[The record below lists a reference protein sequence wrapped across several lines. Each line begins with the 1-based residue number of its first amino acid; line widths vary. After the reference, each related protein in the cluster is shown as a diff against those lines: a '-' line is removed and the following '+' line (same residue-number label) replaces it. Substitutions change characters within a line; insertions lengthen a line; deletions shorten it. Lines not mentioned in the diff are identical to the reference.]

1 MMNIRI
7 LKSFFLFIAI
17 LAMAFRLPA
26 QECKR
31 IVSLA
36 ASITNNLYLLGVEDR
51 IVGRTQYCEI
61 AEKDNIPVVADAVNV
76 NIEKVVSLKPDI
88 VIAGGLTHPRIIQAL
103 QKMGI
108 RTIHWRQPKD
118 FNEICS
124 QLEELGK
131 ICGKSDVATRYVK
144 ECRERL
150 GKITGKITGNTRIF
164 MEQGANPLYT
174 VLPDSFVND
183 YIVLLG
189 GTNICGD
196 LKSGIISRELVL
208 LRNPDVIVIVSM
220 GDVGTSE
227 KEEWKKYKTINAV
240 KNNRI
245 FLVNADEA
253 CTPTPVSFIN
263 VLEKLAKEIA
273 GK

>member
-1 MMNIRI
+1 MRIIRPIVI
-7 LKSFFLFIAI
+7 LITI
-17 LAMAFRLPA
+17 LSLSLGLSA

-36 ASITNNLYLLGVEDR
+36 ASITNNLYLLGAQDKL
-51 IVGRTQYCEI
+51 VGRTQFCEI

-76 NIEKVVSLKPDI
+76 NIEKVVSLKPDL
-88 VIAGGLTHPRIIQAL
+88 VIAGGLTHPRIVSAL

-131 ICGKSDVATRYVK
+131 ICGKSDMASEYVK
-144 ECRERL
+144 KSRERL
-150 GKITGKITGNTRIF
+150 ASITSQLKDKPKIF
-164 MEQGANPLYT
+164 MEQGANPLFT
-174 VLPDSFVND
+174 VLPNSFMND

-189 GTNICGD
+189 GTNICAD
-196 LKSGIISRELVL
+196 LNNGIISRELVL
-208 LRNPDVIVIVSM
+208 LRNPDIIIIVTM
-220 GDVGTSE
+220 GDMGDLE
-227 KEEWKKYKTINAV
+227 KAEWEKYQTINAV

-245 FLVNADEA
+245 YMVKAEES
-253 CTPTPVSFIN
+253 CMPTPVTFID
-263 VLEKLAKEIA
+263 VLEKLAKEIVE
-273 GK
+273 K